1 MRWSIGLKTIPLSDT
16 WKYKVVNYTED
27 SQAVARIWLNDD
39 GTINEE
45 RTYSSEYLSPPPL
58 PNPPPLPPPY
68 PPHPAMAPPPQQYG
82 VYGNPPTSNQI
93 QELTQVLQ
101 NFLASNARSNEDYDE
116 EEDNEDMYYEFTA
129 SRVSG
134 DGNAMFP
141 DKLIITDD
149 GVIYRKGRIIGY
161 KEIKIRHSAIGS
173 VSLDKHLL
181 FADIIIETNGG
192 QKIIARGFS
201 RSDANIIRDLLD

>member
-45 RTYSSEYLSPPPL
+45 KTYSSEYLSPPPL

-93 QELTQVLQ
+93 QELTQVL
-101 NFLASNARSNEDYDE
+101 
-116 EEDNEDMYYEFTA
+116 
-129 SRVSG
+129 
-134 DGNAMFP
+134 
-141 DKLIITDD
+141 
-149 GVIYRKGRIIGY
+149 
-161 KEIKIRHSAIGS
+161 
-173 VSLDKHLL
+173 
-181 FADIIIETNGG
+181 
-192 QKIIARGFS
+192 
-201 RSDANIIRDLLD
+201 